1 MKLTIEQGAAAPAVL
16 RIDGRMFCYCMGH
29 EYLGDDKTYSVI
41 LKSEMGDLAPFI
53 VGTAMVITDE
63 PGEGLQLGKI
73 AGDDFV
79 LDGRACLATLINQM
93 RDAVDNLEKIT
104 LEIV

>member
-1 MKLTIEQGAAAPAVL
+1 MKLTIEPRGATGIL
-16 RIDGRMFCYCMGH
+16 RVDGKMFAYCIGH
-29 EYLGDDKTYSVI
+29 EYLGEDKVYAVV

-63 PGEGLQLGKI
+63 PGDGLQIGKI
-73 AGDDFV
+73 AGDDYV
-79 LDGRACLATLINQM
+79 IDGRASLATLINQM
-93 RDAVDNLEKIT
+93 RDAIDALEKVT

>member
-29 EYLGDDKTYSVI
+29 EYLGEDKQYAVV

-53 VGTAMVITDE
+53 VGTAMKITDE
-63 PGEGLQLGKI
+63 PGEGLQVGKI

-79 LDGRACLATLINQM
+79 LDGRACLATLINQI
-93 RDAVDNLEKIT
+93 REAIDNLEKIT